1 MSHVPLTVQPGRTLA
16 DHPPLQE
23 GGGRVEGSHAEFP
36 MNSRYVQPGDLHN
49 EFGQP
54 KTIYAGNVPP
64 GLEYLTTLNH
74 LLISQKVELL
84 EAFTGF
90 DTNNKYVILNEQ
102 GQQVYY
108 AVEDTDFCT
117 RLCLG
122 YNRPSDAALD
132 IGILDHARRE
142 VIHISRPLAC
152 KDCCFPCCLQTM
164 DVMASGQPIGFI
176 EQEWSL
182 CKPRFRVLNAQ
193 REPVLKIQGPC
204 MTCSLCRDVEFQVLS
219 SDGQTQVGMIAKK
232 WSGLAKEM
240 FTNADNYGVQFPMDL
255 SVDVKGTLLAATF
268 LIDFMYFDHTQNN
281 NN

>member
-1 MSHVPLTVQPGRTLA
+1 MSHVPVTLQPGRTLS

-23 GGGRVEGSHAEFP
+23 GGGRVRGGHTEFP
-36 MNSRYVQPGDLHN
+36 MDSRYVQTGYFPN
-49 EFGQP
+49 EFGHP
-54 KTIYAGNVPP
+54 NTIYVGHFPP
-64 GLEYLTTLNH
+64 GLEYLTTLDH

-90 DTNNKYVILNEQ
+90 DTNNKYIILNEH

-117 RLCLG
+117 RQCFG
-122 YNRPSDAALD
+122 SMRPFE
-132 IGILDHARRE
+132 IGILDHAQRE

-152 KDCCFPCCLQTM
+152 MNCCYPCCLQTM
-164 DVMASGQPIGFI
+164 DVTASGQPIGFI

-182 CKPRFRVLNAQ
+182 CNPLFRVLNEQ

-204 MTCSLCRDVEFQVLS
+204 MTCSFCGNVEFQVLS
-219 SDGQTQVGMIAKK
+219 SDGQMQVGMISKK
-232 WSGLAKEM
+232 WSGLAQEM
-240 FTNADNYGVQFPMDL
+240 FTNADNFGVHFPMDL
-255 SVDVKGTLLAATF
+255 SVDVKATLLAATF
-268 LIDFMYFDHTQNN
+268 LIDFMYFENTKNN

>member
-108 AVEDTDFCT
+108 AVEDTDF
-117 RLCLG
+117 
-122 YNRPSDAALD
+122 
-132 IGILDHARRE
+132 ARAYA
-142 VIHISRPLAC
+142 S
-152 KDCCFPCCLQTM
+152 TM
-164 DVMASGQPIGFI
+164 DVTASGQPIGFI

-182 CKPRFRVLNAQ
+182 CNPLFRVLNAQ

-204 MTCSLCRDVEFQVLS
+204 MTCSFCGDVEFQVLS

-268 LIDFMYFDHTQNN
+268 LIDFMYFDRTKNN